1 MPFGL
6 LADGLLIVHALFVV
20 FVMAGGLLVL
30 RWPGLA
36 WLHLP
41 AALWGAAIE
50 FAGFTCPLTPIEK
63 AWRHAAGEHA
73 YEGGFVEHYVTAA
86 LYPAGLTRPIQVL
99 LGSLVL
105 GVNVW
110 VYWKW
115 WRRRKAWT
123 P

>member
-1 MPFGL
+1 MRCSSCSWWRV
-6 LADGLLIVHALFVV
+6 ACWCCDGLASCEFTCRRH
-20 FVMAGGLLVL
+20 
-30 RWPGLA
+30 
-36 WLHLP
+36 
-41 AALWGAAIE
+41 WGAAIE

-63 AWRHAAGEHA
+63 AWRRAAGEHA

-86 LYPAGLTRPIQVL
+86 LYPAGLTRPTQVV
-99 LGSLVL
+99 LGALVL

-115 WRRRKAWT
+115 WRRPKVRT